1 MAVHRTACLRIN
13 YLQLLTLQSK
23 YQQKK
28 KKHLVDLHIVF
39 DWKELFKLTLI
50 QQNIKRM
57 GERRILHI
65 FFTFL

>member
-1 MAVHRTACLRIN
+1 MAVHRTACLRTN

-23 YQQKK
+23 YQQK